1 MLWTLLLL
9 NEFDLI
15 FHDDFSTT
23 AKRYEG
29 WTLVG
34 DAAQQNLGLVRPGE
48 QVLLDGQGLQQAT
61 LRWLDD
67 QANVVGEDP
76 WLEGMPATAPPAA
89 RAVGLTRRQLKIA
102 WGAWATSNAPTVE
115 WWAGPHST
123 KPSLGKG
130 LAERAVLC
138 VLLARSM
145 NGTAVQV
152 WSDDSKFV
160 REQSFAPRCLGALQR
175 MLRFEAPR
183 TLACFGWNAWLKT
196 AECWSGEKL
205 VRLTRKKNSGL
216 MVSGTKQVVKCQRQ
230 SARFP
235 VEWCWCLCNQNLSL
249 EPSTLTIS
257 RSTLK
262 IRICSFMKN
271 LTK

>member
-76 WLEGMPATAPPAA
+76 WLEGVPATAPPAA
-89 RAVGLTRRQLKIA
+89 RAVGLTLRDCT
-102 WGAWATSNAPTVE
+102 GVSNLSVTV
-115 WWAGPHST
+115 A
-123 KPSLGKG
+123 PSLGKG

-145 NGTAVQV
+145 NDTAVQV

-160 REQSFAPRCLGALQR
+160 REQSFAPRCLAALQR

-183 TLACFGWNAWLKT
+183 TLACFGWNVWLKT

-205 VRLTRKKNSGL
+205 ARLTRKKNSGL
-216 MVSGTKQVVKCQRQ
+216 MVSGTKQAVKCQRQ